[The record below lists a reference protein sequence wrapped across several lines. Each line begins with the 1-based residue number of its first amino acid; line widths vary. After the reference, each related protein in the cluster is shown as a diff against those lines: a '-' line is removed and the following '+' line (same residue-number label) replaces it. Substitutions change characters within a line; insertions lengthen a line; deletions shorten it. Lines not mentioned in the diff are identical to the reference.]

1 MPYFRLMVLIRFM
14 DADSKRR
21 ALEALVGEFPFKSW
35 SSGQMLV
42 PEEAL
47 AQLAHEDIPFRFEGS
62 AAYEQLAPLR
72 DPAATAV

>member
-1 MPYFRLMVLIRFM
+1 MVLIRFT

-21 ALEALVGEFPFKSW
+21 ALVGEFPFKSW

-42 PEEAL
+42 PEKAL

-72 DPAATAV
+72 DPAATPV